1 VPPFTVEL
9 VRSRRRTR
17 TVGAQLV
24 GSVLTVSVPAW
35 MSTAEAE
42 RWVAV
47 MTNRYTRKAEASRVD
62 LGQRAALLAGRYGL
76 PEPASIRW
84 VDAMRTRWGSCTPS
98 TRSIRISSRLA
109 AYPDWVRDYV
119 IVHELA
125 HLRHPGHSP
134 AFWRLVERY
143 PKTERA
149 RGYLMAKSGDA
160 EVE

>member
-1 VPPFTVEL
+1 VSAFTVEL
-9 VRSRRRTR
+9 VRSRRRRR

-24 GSVLTVSVPAW
+24 GSVLKVTVPAW
-35 MSTAEAE
+35 MSAAEAQ
-42 RWVAV
+42 RWASL
-47 MTNRYTRKAEASRVD
+47 MADRYTRKADASRID
-62 LGQRAALLAGRYGL
+62 LARKAAQLARRYGL

-84 VDAMRTRWGSCTPS
+84 VDSMRTRWGSCTPA
-98 TRSIRISSRLA
+98 TGTIRISSRLA

-125 HLRHPGHSP
+125 HLRYAGHGRE
-134 AFWRLVERY
+134 FWRLVERY

-149 RGYLMAKSGDA
+149 RGYLMAKSGDG